1 MIYKGPALLAGFFIL
16 NMLTGCA
23 TYQGQ
28 VSQARQSLESG
39 QPLIAIDLLKPLAE
53 KEGKDRLVYL
63 LDLGTTY
70 QVAEQWAESN
80 RTFLAADRLSEQ
92 VDYHSVTAVSGS
104 LLLSEEMVQY
114 KGDTF
119 EKFFINAYLAMNFLA
134 LGDFDSALVEARRIN
149 QKYLKFRAEEAKSF
163 QQNTFG
169 LWLSGVAWEATGS
182 YDDAFIAYKNAWDLN
197 PDNAVISRDLLRAA
211 KLARR
216 QQEYQKLRAR
226 IPNYIDDSM
235 KRDRNSGEVIIL
247 VQQGWGPR
255 KEPDPGSPRFPI
267 LRSVYSQT
275 QKVEARVQDRVMAS
289 ELVYQVD
296 EAARR
301 TLQEDYDI
309 LVAKRLGGYVAKE
322 VVADQIRQKDELL
335 GFIAQVAM
343 HASDR
348 ADLRQWSFLPETIQ
362 VIRLQLPIGEHSI
375 ELRGLDGYNSA
386 TGELKLFEK
395 VQVSPLRPTFLIWRT
410 VR

>member
-1 MIYKGPALLAGFFIL
+1 MICKGPAIVAGFFIL
-16 NMLTGCA
+16 YMLTGCA

-39 QPLIAIDLLKPLAE
+39 QPLHAIELLKPLAE

-63 LDLGTTY
+63 LDLGTTH
-70 QVAEQWAESN
+70 QIAEQWGESN
-80 RTFLAADRLSEQ
+80 RVFLMADRLAEQ
-92 VDYHSVTAVSGS
+92 VDYHSVTAVGGS

-182 YDDAFIAYKNAWDLN
+182 FDDAFIAFKNAWDLD
-197 PDNAVISRDLLRAA
+197 PDNSVIARDLLRAA
-211 KLARR
+211 KLSRR
-216 QQEYQKLRAR
+216 QLEYQKLRAR
-226 IPNYIDDSM
+226 IPSPIDDAI
-235 KRDRNSGEVIIL
+235 KRDRSSGEVIVLI
-247 VQQGWGPR
+247 QQGWGPR
-255 KEPDPGSPRFPI
+255 KEPDPSSPRFPI

-275 QKVEARVQDRVMAS
+275 RNVEARIQERVVTS
-289 ELVYQVD
+289 EVVYQVD
-296 EAARR
+296 EAARK

-362 VIRLQLPIGEHSI
+362 VIRIILPVGEHSI
-375 ELRGLDGYNSA
+375 ELRGLDGYNNA
-386 TGELKLFEK
+386 TGELKLFER
-395 VQVSPLRPTFLIWRT
+395 VQVSQQKPTFLIWRT